1 MIVKVMRALGVPAT
15 RATLEHR
22 VAAAAA
28 RKDRGLNEDTP
39 GSSDLAASGM
49 NNAFDLLRLIAA
61 LMVVYG
67 HSYVLYGM
75 EEPLILK
82 RWSFG
87 AMGVWV
93 FFSISGYLV
102 SQSWQRDPDF
112 WRFLL
117 RRTLRLFPGLIVAVL
132 FSVVLV
138 GRLDYE
144 GLVYFVSNA
153 SMISGKVTIPG
164 VFESNPVHAIN
175 GSLWTLRYEFLMY
188 LVLTA
193 ALYSRRI
200 CIVVTLAFI
209 ASAIALL
216 ATGVHALDLWLPWKV
231 RLLGLSIDLV
241 QLALWGSFFLIGTCI
256 AIFKIKLAPP
266 VAVVL
271 GMAVTLTH
279 GVFASA
285 LMLVAVPYIV
295 LTIATHLS
303 VHLKHDLSY
312 GVYIYAFPVQQFVT
326 MLFLPRA
333 IGWAW
338 ALATSLSATLGLA
351 YLSWRYVEKPALR
364 LKPRGQLRTA

>member
-1 MIVKVMRALGVPAT
+1 MK
-15 RATLEHR
+15 
-22 VAAAAA
+22 
-28 RKDRGLNEDTP
+28 
-39 GSSDLAASGM
+39 
-49 NNAFDLLRLIAA
+49 NAFDLLRLVAA
-61 LMVVYG
+61 LMVVYS

-75 EEPLILK
+75 EEPLILN

-87 AMGVWV
+87 AVGVWV

-102 SQSWQRDPDF
+102 SQSWHRDPDF

-132 FSVVLV
+132 FSVLLV

-153 SMISGKVTIPG
+153 SMISGKATIPG

-188 LVLTA
+188 LILTA
-193 ALYSRRI
+193 ALYSTRV
-200 CIVVTLAFI
+200 CVVITLAFI
-209 ASAIALL
+209 GAVLTFWI
-216 ATGVHALDLWLPWKV
+216 TGVNNLDLWLPWKV
-231 RLLGLSIDLV
+231 RLLGLSIDVV
-241 QLALWGSFFLIGTCI
+241 QLSLWGTFFLVGACI
-256 AIFKIKLAPP
+256 AILKIR
-266 VAVVL
+266 
-271 GMAVTLTH
+271 LTP
-279 GVFASA
+279 
-285 LMLVAVPYIV
+285 LVAVMLGLALLLAHGRLAAALLLITLPYVI
-295 LTIATHLS
+295 LTIATRVS
-303 VHLKHDLSY
+303 FHLKHDLSY

-338 ALATSLSATLGLA
+338 ALTTSLLLTLGLA

-364 LKPRGQLRTA
+364 LKPRGQLKTA